1 MNKKLISKCKTL
13 IGMSK
18 DNILLYDDVINEINK
33 NKDLAKYKCT
43 IPNAIEYLTKAGIKI
58 LVKNELDS
66 VKNDIIIEPNDTDR
80 DEESIIEI
88 EKDFEDDLVAEEIEN
103 EIELEQNHYLSD
115 TTSEENNKTISENS
129 FTEDIIKSY
138 LKEVA
143 KEQTGLLTADEEK
156 DLCIKAQNGD
166 LQARNKMI
174 TFNLKLVIS
183 IAKRY
188 ANLNYNLDFSDIIQS
203 GNIGLLKAIDKFD
216 PNKGFRFS
224 TYATWWIK
232 QSITR
237 AFADEG
243 RTIRIPVH
251 AIEQLRYIKK
261 AIREIND
268 KNGNDSLPEYETI
281 ANYCNEHG
289 YVVKGGI
296 KDRKL
301 TADAVQLYMRLYHE
315 SDTVSI
321 YIPVGEDEDTTIGE
335 LIPDTNTI
343 NAEHY
348 VEQNDLRDKFNYV
361 FDNYLSKRE
370 ADILKLRFGFDGNEP
385 MTLEQ
390 VGQIYGITRERVRQ
404 LEYKAKQ
411 KIKKRYFRLFVE

>member
-1 MNKKLISKCKTL
+1 MNKKLISKCNKL
-13 IGMSK
+13 IGMAK

-33 NKDLAKYKCT
+33 NKDLANYTCT
-43 IPNAIEYLTKAGIKI
+43 IPNTMEYLTNAGIKV
-58 LVKNELDS
+58 LLKDELDS
-66 VKNDIIIEPNDTDR
+66 IKNDIIIDSDEV
-80 DEESIIEI
+80 DEESIIEL
-88 EKDFEDDLVAEEIEN
+88 EKDFEDDLVAEEIET
-103 EIELEQNHYLSD
+103 EIEFEQDQYIDDNL
-115 TTSEENNKTISENS
+115 SEETNKTSSENS
-129 FTEDIIKSY
+129 FYIDGVSYY

-143 KEQTGLLTADEEK
+143 KEQTSLLTADEEK
-156 DLCIKAQNGD
+156 ELCIKAQNGD
-166 LQARNKMI
+166 LQARNKMV
-174 TFNLKLVIS
+174 TFNLKLVVS

-188 ANLNYNLDFSDIIQS
+188 SNLNYNLDFSDIIQS

-237 AFADEG
+237 ALADEG

-251 AIEQLRYIKK
+251 AVEQLRYIKK

-268 KNGNDSLPEYETI
+268 EKGNDSLPEYETI

-289 YVVKGGI
+289 YVVKSGI

-301 TADAVQLYMRLYHE
+301 NADIVKLYMRLYHE
-315 SDTVSI
+315 SDTVSM
-321 YIPVGEDEDTTIGE
+321 YIPVGEDEETTLGE
-335 LIPDTNTI
+335 LIPDATNMST
-343 NAEHY
+343 ESY
-348 VEQNDLRDKFNYV
+348 VEQKDLRDKFNYV
-361 FDNYLSKRE
+361 FDNHLSKRE
-370 ADILKLRFGFDGNEP
+370 ADILKLRFGFNGNEP

-404 LEYKAKQ
+404 IEYKAKQ
-411 KIKKRYFRLFVE
+411 KIKKRHFRLFAE